1 MLFGK
6 QNNGFLKKNYRKVLE
21 SSTVLSLI
29 VVAMLFYSFKT
40 FKHDNQLPVAELG
53 EFEVLPPPKTQQNK
67 PKPPPKRPQIPIEI
81 DDDDFMGDETI
92 PDTDIDF
99 REINNDIIAPPDE
112 PVEELEFFA
121 VSEKPILIKQVQPIY
136 PQLAIHAGIEGTVV
150 IKALVDTKGNIEKVV
165 LLKSIPMLD
174 ESAINAAKQ
183 CKYTPGKQRD
193 RYVKVWVSLPFK
205 FSLRTRS
212 M

>member
-1 MLFGK
+1 M
-6 QNNGFLKKNYRKVLE
+6 
-21 SSTVLSLI
+21 I
-29 VVAMLFYSFKT
+29 
-40 FKHDNQLPVAELG
+40 PV
-53 EFEVLPPPKTQQNK
+53 
-67 PKPPPKRPQIPIEI
+67 EI

-92 PDTDIDF
+92 PDTEIDF
-99 REINNDIIAPPDE
+99 SEINNNIIAPPDE

-121 VSEKPILIKQVQPIY
+121 VSDKPELIKQVQPVY
-136 PQLAIHAGIEGTVV
+136 PPLAIHAGIEGTVV
-150 IKALVDTKGNIEKVV
+150 IKALVDTKGNIEKVA

-183 CKYTPGKQRD
+183 FKYKPGKQRD